1 MYKIY
6 ADNVPIYD
14 DTSAD
19 PYVKV
24 ASPKL
29 TLELGAAGSL
39 KLTIPPGNAGYSA
52 IALMS
57 TTLTVEKDDVEIW
70 EGRVLQEEQDFWN
83 QRILTCEG
91 ALAYL
96 NDTAQGQT
104 TIRKTGGD
112 AASMA
117 LSDLI
122 AVHNLHAPSERQFT
136 VGEVYNA
143 STEIDFTT
151 DFESTMEAIMKYLVE
166 AYGGYLRIRK
176 IGGTRYI
183 DWLADIRTDTSG
195 LSKNTQKIE
204 FGKNLMDFTGSFD
217 LSTFAT
223 VILPLGKKKERPEG
237 YDGPDEYTTVESV
250 SPDNTEYVKAADEV
264 YSAYGWIEKVIH
276 WDDIDDPQTLYN
288 TAVKYLTE
296 TQFDTMEL
304 SLSAFD
310 LHYLNPKIEGVKLGD
325 LLDVVSPP
333 HGLDITLPVQKL
345 EIPLDQPQNTI
356 FQLGGE
362 VKSGFT
368 SSMSKIN
375 DEILQKLTETVDTDA
390 ILDAAKANTNAI
402 MSQVLNGYVTLE
414 TDTTDGLHSEAL
426 YISDSKPILPKKDDG
441 TYQAQRFW
449 RWNMNG
455 LGYTDDYGASWKTA
469 ITMDGS
475 IIGERI
481 AAGSIHGS
489 KITAGTLDIV
499 TSSGESGLSIGLT
512 SRGMAPGSFMIGD
525 IDQHGQNA
533 YTTNRARSALKI
545 YLTAGTKVTL
555 NSTSYWFEPMEY
567 SDNDDPESS
576 FVNGYGEPYDRTFT
590 VSSTNYYRFVVRK
603 VNDEVINP
611 SELNAIAAAF
621 DLGGKTA
628 TFTATDFKFLG
639 AVTFTDLEN
648 TASST
653 FINGAN
659 IKTGTIIADCI
670 NLYSGFTVFK
680 KKEDGTLST
689 DKTFEIKSN
698 GEVYVNGQ
706 VVLGSGTTI
715 SWAQVKSSD
724 GSMTAED
731 IYNTATSAQSD
742 ADYAVDA
749 ADDANTNANS
759 ALSDVYKIAHGDY
772 TDAGT
777 AFISEKKIYSPT
789 IYGGI
794 IAAGMFTGLDVG
806 TKAPSFNSGI
816 RVANS
821 IEFVN
826 ATDTTGDVEDKTYK
840 TQGWIGCLTGHDQ
853 TKATTGVGLSSYGAE
868 SSGYGGKIVLTNAGS
883 LFDYSESE
891 MFGNAAGASILAHVA
906 YSSGFRYGEIKFQTY
921 EWDSGNG
928 QSSSSELTFSNG
940 RLATGLLVLGSG
952 SYGTENNRLNQSA
965 VAGQIYFQTN

>member
-6 ADNVPIYD
+6 ADNILIYD

-57 TTLTVEKDDVEIW
+57 TTLTVEKDDAEIW

-104 TIRKTGGD
+104 TIHKTGGY

-136 VGEVYNA
+136 IGEVYNA

-223 VILPLGKKKERPEG
+223 VILPLGKKKEKPEG

-250 SPDNTEYVKAADEV
+250 SPDNKKYVKAANEV
-264 YSAYGWIEKVIH
+264 YSAYGWIERVIH

-325 LLDVVSPP
+325 LLDVISPP

-345 EIPLDQPQNTI
+345 EVPLDQPQNTI

-390 ILDAAKANTNAI
+390 ILEAAKANTNAI

-475 IIGERI
+475 IVGERI

-489 KITAGTLDIV
+489 KITAGTLDLV
-499 TSSGESGLSIGLT
+499 TSTGESGLSIGL
-512 SRGMAPGSFMIGD
+512 SARGMAPGSFMIGD
-525 IDQHGQNA
+525 IDDEGKDMA
-533 YTTNRARSALKI
+533 SAGSICARTILKI
-545 YLTAGTKVTL
+545 YLAAGKSITL
-555 NSTSYWFEPMEY
+555 KSPVHSFEVFEY
-567 SDNDDPESS
+567 TDNDDPES
-576 FVNGYGEPYDRTFT
+576 GFT
-590 VSSTNYYRFVVRK
+590 HYWGAPANRRFTPTTSDYYRFVVRRS
-603 VNDEVINP
+603 DGGTINQN
-611 SELNAIAAAF
+611 ELETIAAAF
-621 DLGGKTA
+621 EIDGSTAVIRASDLKIIGMVTL
-628 TFTATDFKFLG
+628 TDVSEEG
-639 AVTFTDLEN
+639 
-648 TASST
+648 S
-653 FINGAN
+653 
-659 IKTGTIIADCI
+659 TIIHGGNIQTRTIKAGSID
-670 NLYSGFTVFK
+670 LYSGLTVTNNDPNSEQFGETSFAIDTLGNVTVNGNITLGEGSSISWDLVTGK
-680 KKEDGTLST
+680 PTYIGKDKIFSPTIEGGTITGGTITGETIEGGTISGT
-689 DKTFEIKSN
+689 NISGSTFEVKSDTGN
-698 GEVYVNGQ
+698 IMFYKDSQATRAAGIITYYTQTSQSDDSPEGLAITAYAGHALKLTGGAAGGGLSLN
-706 VVLGSGTTI
+706 GSGE
-715 SWAQVKSSD
+715 
-724 GSMTAED
+724 G
-731 IYNTATSAQSD
+731 IYADDLMLLDHGFATKRGVGFGTSAQR
-742 ADYAVDA
+742 
-749 ADDANTNANS
+749 NA
-759 ALSDVYKIAHGDY
+759 L
-772 TDAGT
+772 GT
-777 AFISEKKIYSPT
+777 VRE
-789 IYGGI
+789 
-794 IAAGMFTGLDVG
+794 
-806 TKAPSFNSGI
+806 
-816 RVANS
+816 
-821 IEFVN
+821 
-826 ATDTTGDVEDKTYK
+826 
-840 TQGWIGCLTGHDQ
+840 
-853 TKATTGVGLSSYGAE
+853 
-868 SSGYGGKIVLTNAGS
+868 GY
-883 LFDYSESE
+883 LF
-891 MFGNAAGASILAHVA
+891 
-906 YSSGFRYGEIKFQTY
+906 FQI
-921 EWDSGNG
+921 D
-928 QSSSSELTFSNG
+928 
-940 RLATGLLVLGSG
+940 
-952 SYGTENNRLNQSA
+952 
-965 VAGQIYFQTN
+965 